1 MIVVVVESLEGRRW
15 FCGDGICVLGS
26 LSGARVGAKPYLLD
40 VFTFQRGCAS
50 PTSMSFSLDG
60 LTAVSSGD

>member
-1 MIVVVVESLEGRRW
+1 M
-15 FCGDGICVLGS
+15 LGS
-26 LSGARVGAKPYLLD
+26 LSGVRVGAKPYLLG